1 MQSGS
6 YGCTFILMKN
16 LRINISGKVRKTGF
30 LFFVKQFSQL
40 YSINGYAKYTGE
52 TSVFIE
58 AEGKHDAL
66 DMFVKYCRIGPVGSK
81 IKSIRIEEGKVK
93 NYKSFAIIDTLIPG
107 KQSGRLEK
115 QID

>member
-1 MQSGS
+1 
-6 YGCTFILMKN
+6 MKN
-16 LRINISGKVRKTGF
+16 IRIYISGKVHKTGF
-30 LFFVKQFSQL
+30 LFFAKQMARQFN
-40 YSINGYAKYTGE
+40 INGLAKYNTDL
-52 TSVFIE
+52 SVFIE